1 MILAV
6 SLILVAVLAWSA
18 GTDRARLDRA
28 VAERDE
34 SVRRRLAAEYA
45 LDDLRAVTRGAGG
58 GDLGDHAW
66 LLGALE
72 DAIAGLLP
80 GETAV
85 AVTVQALAEGDGEP
99 AVVLVAVTEDG
110 VVLRSVLFPHD
121 DDEECVFEDIDLP
134 EPGSAEWHVT
144 TEHAMTEDDVSRF
157 AAWLE
162 AGDGRL
168 TQALGA
174 EVQEQERDDEGGGD
188 G

>member
-45 LDDLRAVTRGAGG
+45 LDDLRAVTRGACG

-72 DAIAGLLP
+72 DACAGLLP
-80 GETAV
+80 GEQAV
-85 AVTVQALAEGDGEP
+85 AVTVQALAGGDGEP
-99 AVVLVAVTEDG
+99 AVVLIAITEDG
-110 VVLRSVLFPHD
+110 EMNRSVMFPAD
-121 DDEECVFEDIDLP
+121 DDGVCVFEEIDLP
-134 EPGSAEWHVT
+134 EADSPEWGP
-144 TEHAMTEDDVSRF
+144 R
-157 AAWLE
+157 
-162 AGDGRL
+162 
-168 TQALGA
+168 
-174 EVQEQERDDEGGGD
+174 
-188 G
+188 